1 MGSHSPLKV
10 EDTQRMISPSRTRS
24 RHLSRLN
31 ALETSNVVDPIDIVV
46 MDGPKPQ
53 IRESVF
59 GTFFRFLGV
68 LLLRGGANAE
78 RRFGFEPLDLMPSV
92 WQRG

>member
-1 MGSHSPLKV
+1 MPIVLEQIRLLFWDLLVTCVIFGAHSY
-10 EDTQRMISPSRTRS
+10 ESDTSLVLWYYLIMP
-24 RHLSRLN
+24 
-31 ALETSNVVDPIDIVV
+31 

>member
-1 MGSHSPLKV
+1 MLEMKLDEVNDKTVEGLKKISKAEV
-10 EDTQRMISPSRTRS
+10 DISIKKRVTDT
-24 RHLSRLN
+24 
-31 ALETSNVVDPIDIVV
+31 

-53 IRESVF
+53 IRESDF

>member
-1 MGSHSPLKV
+1 MQIKMVSSIG
-10 EDTQRMISPSRTRS
+10 RA
-24 RHLSRLN
+24 
-31 ALETSNVVDPIDIVV
+31 AL

-53 IRESVF
+53 IRESDF